1 MLYCINET
9 SIIEENNRDRNIKM
23 GEGSSAHKTVDT
35 FRADYALPATG
46 LGIQIADVPA
56 AMGSST
62 DTDRHPAR
70 FCR

>member
-1 MLYCINET
+1 
-9 SIIEENNRDRNIKM
+9 M
-23 GEGSSAHKTVDT
+23 GDGSSAHKTVDT
-35 FRADYALPATG
+35 FHADYALPATG